1 MRSYLQPSTPFSVP
15 QWWQLAC
22 QGRPLTERPD
32 RTEPRCISH
41 MTFSVISPPSQCCC
55 TCPHMSWV
63 QEPWEL
69 ILIWW
74 FPGHT
79 FFFFF
84 MWQLSSLVPWWVGC
98 LCSHRGG
105 ALWQSPWFQHFVS
118 WSVYVFLSQYLTVVP
133 ENKLRRVHC
142 QAFLSFLMALCEVP
156 SHRRDQPVGEMAP
169 VSWTKL
175 LQTFDC
181 KPDAGLRWDHCKFPL
196 TTSLGIWGRILGN
209 EEDGRLEWPLP
220 LPCCPCSCW
229 NLNLQQQL
237 PESCG
242 RPGPP
247 VIGGQI
253 EPLELCFRGE

>member
-1 MRSYLQPSTPFSVP
+1 MLLHLSSYVLGSGALRTDTNLMVS
-15 QWWQLAC
+15 
-22 QGRPLTERPD
+22 RPY
-32 RTEPRCISH
+32 I
-41 MTFSVISPPSQCCC
+41 
-55 TCPHMSWV
+55 
-63 QEPWEL
+63 
-69 ILIWW
+69 
-74 FPGHT
+74 
-79 FFFFF
+79 FFF

-156 SHRRDQPVGEMAP
+156 CHRRDQPVGEMAP

-196 TTSLGIWGRILGN
+196 TTSLGIWGCILGN
-209 EEDGRLEWPLP
+209 EEDGRLETAAASPVLSLP
-220 LPCCPCSCW
+220 LLESKSSAAAVRVVW
-229 NLNLQQQL
+229 EARTSRHRGSDRTFGITL
-237 PESCG
+237 PRRVEQVHPQSSNFLG
-242 RPGPP
+242 SS
-247 VIGGQI
+247 QDDT
-253 EPLELCFRGE
+253 